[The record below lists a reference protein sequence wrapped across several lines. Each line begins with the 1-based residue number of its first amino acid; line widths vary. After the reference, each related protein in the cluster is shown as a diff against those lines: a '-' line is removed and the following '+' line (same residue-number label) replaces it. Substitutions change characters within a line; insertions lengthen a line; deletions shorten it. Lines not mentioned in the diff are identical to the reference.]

1 MGKQLKYRVVDDD
14 DQHGGSFQW
23 VKTELEPSETNTIAI
38 DSRAVNKSVRSGCR
52 SSDFGCWRV
61 EVADY

>member
-1 MGKQLKYRVVDDD
+1 MMINMEG
-14 DQHGGSFQW
+14 FQW

-38 DSRAVNKSVRSGCR
+38 DSRAVNKSGSGCR

-61 EVADY
+61 EMADYEA

>member
-1 MGKQLKYRVVDDD
+1 MMINMEELSVGQ
-14 DQHGGSFQW
+14 
-23 VKTELEPSETNTIAI
+23 TELEPSETNTIAI